1 MSGLSPLSAELA
13 LLAACDLADD
23 ALLVEQIEAATLA
36 GIDWQRFARLAR
48 GNDMAGLV
56 AARLGLLT
64 PGRLPPDIAEDLGAF
79 LQSNTVLQLSQ
90 TSASAKLIRSLESEG
105 VKAVV
110 LKGMALSHMLYGANP
125 HWRSST
131 DIDVLID
138 VADLQAADKILQS
151 IGYVRHWPVQGLPLR
166 GKDMFLHL
174 ANVFE
179 YVSPGSGQL
188 VELHHRI
195 TLNPHWMPGNF
206 EDLYAAS
213 VEVPTR
219 FGPVRGL
226 DGPCLVSYLCW
237 HAFAHFG
244 FRMKWFCDIVR
255 ALRRTGA
262 ETCAQLCPP
271 GGPYAPAP
279 IALADQLIAAIMP
292 AVRGEATVQP
302 ASGPWLAQ
310 ANRVISD
317 MENPSDVPTSR
328 SLALLPRELRFRL
341 FLTRLSPNKKARA
354 YELMRATSDPRDVE
368 LLGLGM
374 RWAWFYGLVGPL
386 LAMRRFALGL
396 LGKPQPTPPDH

>member
-1 MSGLSPLSAELA
+1 MSGLPPLSTELA

-23 ALLVEQIEAATLA
+23 AVLIEQIEFASQG

-56 AARLGLLT
+56 AARLGALA
-64 PGRLPPDIAEDLGAF
+64 PVCLPLSVAEDLDAF

-90 TSASAKLIRSLESEG
+90 TSASAKLLRSLECEG
-105 VKAVV
+105 VKAIV

-138 VADLQAADKILQS
+138 VADLQTADKVLLS
-151 IGYVRHWPVQGLPLR
+151 IGYVRHWPVKGLPPK
-166 GKDMFLHL
+166 GQDMFLHL
-174 ANVFE
+174 ANVFD
-179 YVSPGSGQL
+179 YISPDSGQL

-206 EDLYAAS
+206 DDLYTAS
-213 VEVPTR
+213 VDVQTR
-219 FGPVRGL
+219 FGPLRGL
-226 DGPCLVSYLCW
+226 DGPSLVSYLCW

-244 FRMKWFCDIVR
+244 FRLKWFCDIVR
-255 ALRRTGA
+255 TLRRAGV

-271 GGPYAPAP
+271 ESPFAPAP

-292 AVRGEATVQP
+292 AVRGDP
-302 ASGPWLAQ
+302 AAQLTSGPWLAQ
-310 ANRVISD
+310 AERVIAD

-328 SLALLPRELRFRL
+328 TLALLPGELRFRL
-341 FLTRLSPNKKARA
+341 FLARLSPNRKAKAFELLRA
-354 YELMRATSDPRDVE
+354 FSDPRDVE
-368 LLGLGM
+368 LLGLGA
-374 RWAWFYGLVGPL
+374 RWAWLYGLIGPL
-386 LAMRRFALGL
+386 LAIRRFLL
-396 LGKPQPTPPDH
+396 SVLGKSQPAPPDH